1 MMPWISP
8 LKQTTV
14 HGPTAKLVLF
24 LTVGGLVGS
33 AGLMAEVVLLRGG
46 APGFAILLLSNLI
59 TGAVA
64 GTLFVQTKIR
74 EQERR
79 QVAADRLS
87 KIADMNHHVRNA
99 LAIVAFYGTQGGNP
113 SAAQLVS
120 QAVKRIEWTLREV
133 LPRGWDLGA
142 SNSSSPVKVRPLREE
157 NVAARAYLAGSSRAL
172 KSES

>member
-1 MMPWISP
+1 MPWISP
-8 LKQTTV
+8 LKETTV
-14 HGPTAKLVLF
+14 HGPAAKLVLF

-46 APGFAILLLSNLI
+46 APGFAILVLSNLI

-79 QVAADRLS
+79 QVAAERLS

-99 LAIVAFYGTQGGNP
+99 LTIVAFYGTQAGNP

-133 LPRGWDLGA
+133 LPRGWDVHA
-142 SNSSSPVKVRPLREE
+142 SPSSFPAKDCGRRGERILVR
-157 NVAARAYLAGSSRAL
+157 AAP
-172 KSES
+172 E